1 MPTHLSDPTVL
12 MAHGRPPKE
21 ILEHVGRVSTQT
33 DALSI
38 AIMNSPAG
46 WTEPAQAPDFDEWT
60 IVLTGSMQIIH
71 AGGTLEVS
79 AGEAAHVAAGEE
91 VRYATPTATQYVS
104 VCLPAF
110 SPERVH
116 RVGVSGGT

>member
-1 MPTHLSDPTVL
+1 MPTHLSNPTVL

-71 AGGTLEVS
+71 PGGTLEVV

-110 SPERVH
+110 SPELVH
-116 RVGVSGGT
+116 RVE